1 MYTVEEI
8 IFIYIELIFFI
19 FDFCNEEYLVNIA
32 WKTMNFKTA
41 IEPEERDI
49 NFRPLFFNSEDL
61 LEGDSTSVETLR
73 QIEGTVILH
82 INFAISMDQDLGRE
96 FIKFLKVWVYSVTH
110 CFPLFEAKIIFL
122 KTRRDILKI
131 TRYALDMILLYSR

>member
-1 MYTVEEI
+1 MYTVEQI

-32 WKTMNFKTA
+32 WKTMNFKTV
-41 IEPEERDI
+41 IEPAERVKLISDH
-49 NFRPLFFNSEDL
+49 FYSEDL

-96 FIKFLKVWVYSVTH
+96 FIKFLKVWVHSVTH
-110 CFPLFEAKIIFL
+110 YFPLFEAKHFFFENSQEYSENYQICLGHDF
-122 KTRRDILKI
+122 
-131 TRYALDMILLYSR
+131 AL

>member
-1 MYTVEEI
+1 MYTVEQI

-32 WKTMNFKTA
+32 WKTMNFKTV
-41 IEPEERDI
+41 IEPAERVKLISDH
-49 NFRPLFFNSEDL
+49 FYSEDL

-73 QIEGTVILH
+73 QIEGTIILH

-96 FIKFLKVWVYSVTH
+96 FIKFLKVWVHGVTQY
-110 CFPLFEAKIIFL
+110 FPLFEAKI
-122 KTRRDILKI
+122 
-131 TRYALDMILLYSR
+131 